1 MRIQITYLRLIF
13 GITAMPLSVM
23 LTGCFNSYYKAIT
36 TDKNTLVQ
44 NVNTQ
49 YQQRYFILRDGSSAY
64 SMSNLIV
71 SDDKKTI
78 NCHIENLPETHILH
92 LVNGHNGH
100 KRYKRN
106 AKELGILNEVHLY
119 IPSDSTVKPGSNYTL
134 ALDKVQKI
142 EVIEKDKGRTTASY
156 VLGGVGI
163 AIGAFAI
170 VGIIALAT
178 KSSCPFVS
186 AYDGTQMQLQGE
198 IYGGAIYPQLARND
212 YLSLKMSPNPA
223 GVLQLQISNELKENQ
238 FTDFA
243 ELLVVTHDKD
253 VKVVPDE
260 MGNLYSV
267 KQPVLPITAVANDI
281 NVMQAVQIS
290 NDDLTY
296 KFDDTTAAKE
306 DNSLTLSFNKPVNT
320 AHAKLILRL
329 KNSYWL
335 DMVYGKFLQG
345 FGNQYSSFMQTQRN
359 ASVEKL
365 NNWKKEQ
372 QMPLNIS
379 VQTNSGWQT
388 QQSLTTFGPLANRET
403 VIPLDVS
410 NVKDGKINVKLN
422 SGFMFWEID
431 YAAMDFSNDAALQ
444 VTKLSPKKATDETG
458 KNILPLLN
466 KADGNYLEQPLPGN
480 TAVIE
485 FAYSPVSDTNKT
497 QTYILHAKGY
507 YEHVRNYTNTADI
520 NFLQKFKQPGALSNY
535 SMTLYKQAM
544 NTDINALVKK

>member
-1 MRIQITYLRLIF
+1 
-13 GITAMPLSVM
+13 
-23 LTGCFNSYYKAIT
+23 
-36 TDKNTLVQ
+36 
-44 NVNTQ
+44 
-49 YQQRYFILRDGSSAY
+49 
-64 SMSNLIV
+64 
-71 SDDKKTI
+71 
-78 NCHIENLPETHILH
+78 
-92 LVNGHNGH
+92 
-100 KRYKRN
+100 
-106 AKELGILNEVHLY
+106 
-119 IPSDSTVKPGSNYTL
+119 
-134 ALDKVQKI
+134 
-142 EVIEKDKGRTTASY
+142 
-156 VLGGVGI
+156 
-163 AIGAFAI
+163 
-170 VGIIALAT
+170 
-178 KSSCPFVS
+178 
-186 AYDGTQMQLQGE
+186 
-198 IYGGAIYPQLARND
+198 
-212 YLSLKMSPNPA
+212 
-223 GVLQLQISNELKENQ
+223 
-238 FTDFA
+238 
-243 ELLVVTHDKD
+243 
-253 VKVVPDE
+253 
-260 MGNLYSV
+260 
-267 KQPVLPITAVANDI
+267 
-281 NVMQAVQIS
+281 
-290 NDDLTY
+290 
-296 KFDDTTAAKE
+296 
-306 DNSLTLSFNKPVNT
+306 
-320 AHAKLILRL
+320 
-329 KNSYWL
+329 
-335 DMVYGKFLQG
+335 
-345 FGNQYSSFMQTQRN
+345 MQTQRN

-497 QTYILHAKGY
+497 QTYILHATGY